1 MAESPAGLSPAEQA
15 LTDTVGRLI
24 EFWGFSRNMGRIWGL
39 LYLSPTPLHANDLQ
53 RRLGISA
60 GAVSMTLTDLQRWGV
75 VRKVWV
81 PGDRK
86 GHFAAEVNLWKM
98 ISRVM
103 SERERA
109 EILAAI
115 EGFEEALRLLG
126 EEKKQRA
133 GADDRRRIGEQTAR
147 VQQLLE
153 LARLGRSLLEAL
165 LATSRLDA
173 GPLTRFV
180 LRGR

>member
-1 MAESPAGLSPAEQA
+1 MLSASEKV

-39 LYLSPTPLHANDLQ
+39 LYLSPEPLTAKEL
-53 RRLGISA
+53 RERLGISA
-60 GAVSMTLTDLQRWGV
+60 GAVSMTLTDLSRWGV

-81 PGDRK
+81 AGDRK

-98 ISRVM
+98 VSRVM
-103 SERERA
+103 NERERT

-115 EGFEEALRLLG
+115 EGFEEALRLLA
-126 EEKKQRA
+126 EERRSA
-133 GADDRRRIGEQTAR
+133 SADRSKRLVAEQTAR

-153 LARLGRSLLEAL
+153 LAKLGRSLLEAL
-165 LATSRLDA
+165 LATTRIDA
-173 GPLTRFV
+173 GPLARFV
-180 LRGR
+180 LRGRAGR

>member
-1 MAESPAGLSPAEQA
+1 MAGLSPAEKV
-15 LTDTVGRLI
+15 LTETVGRLI
-24 EFWGFSRNMGRIWGL
+24 EFWGFSRHMGRIWGL
-39 LYLSPTPLHANDLQ
+39 LYLSPTPLTAQDLKTK
-53 RRLGISA
+53 LDISA
-60 GAVSMTLTDLQRWGV
+60 GAVSTTVAELHRWGV
-75 VRKVWV
+75 LRKVWV

-86 GHFAAEVNLWKM
+86 GHFAAETNLWKM

-103 SERERA
+103 SERERG

-115 EGFEEALRLLG
+115 EGFEEALRLLA
-126 EEKKQRA
+126 EEKRSA
-133 GADDRRRIGEQTAR
+133 GAEDRRRIVEQTTR
-147 VQQLLE
+147 VTQLLE

-165 LATSRLDA
+165 LATSRIDA

>member
-1 MAESPAGLSPAEQA
+1 MASSAAGLSPAEKA
-15 LTDTVGRLI
+15 LTETVGRLI
-24 EFWGFSRNMGRIWGL
+24 EFWGFSRHMGRIWSL
-39 LYLSPTPLHANDLQ
+39 LYLSPAPLTAQDL
-53 RRLGISA
+53 RAKLGISA
-60 GAVSMTLTDLQRWGV
+60 GAVSTTVTELQRWGV
-75 VRKVWV
+75 LRKVWV
-81 PGDRK
+81 AGDRK

-103 SERERA
+103 SERERG
-109 EILAAI
+109 EIVAAI
-115 EGFEEALRLLG
+115 EGFEEALRLLA
-126 EEKKQRA
+126 EEKRGA
-133 GADDRRRIGEQTAR
+133 ADDRRRIVEQTAR

-165 LATSRLDA
+165 LATSRIDA

>member
-1 MAESPAGLSPAEQA
+1 MASSAAGLSPAEKV
-15 LTDTVGRLI
+15 LTETVGRLI
-24 EFWGFSRNMGRIWGL
+24 EFWGFSRHMGRIWSL
-39 LYLSPTPLHANDLQ
+39 LYLSPAPLTAQDL
-53 RRLGISA
+53 RAKLGISA
-60 GAVSMTLTDLQRWGV
+60 GAVSTTVTELQRWGV
-75 VRKVWV
+75 LRKVWV
-81 PGDRK
+81 AGDRK

-103 SERERA
+103 SERERG

-115 EGFEEALRLLG
+115 EGFEEALRLLA
-126 EEKKQRA
+126 EEKR
-133 GADDRRRIGEQTAR
+133 GGGPEERRRILEQTAR

-165 LATSRLDA
+165 LATSRIDA

>member
-1 MAESPAGLSPAEQA
+1 
-15 LTDTVGRLI
+15 
-24 EFWGFSRNMGRIWGL
+24 
-39 LYLSPTPLHANDLQ
+39 
-53 RRLGISA
+53 
-60 GAVSMTLTDLQRWGV
+60 
-75 VRKVWV
+75 
-81 PGDRK
+81 
-86 GHFAAEVNLWKM
+86 VNLWKM

-103 SERERA
+103 SERERG

-115 EGFEEALRLLG
+115 EGFEDALRLLA
-126 EEKKQRA
+126 EEKK
-133 GADDRRRIGEQTAR
+133 GALPEQRRRIGEQTAR

-165 LATSRLDA
+165 LATSRIDA

>member
-1 MAESPAGLSPAEQA
+1 MPAAAPAGLSPAEKA

-39 LYLSPTPLHANDLQ
+39 LYLSSELLSARDL
-53 RRLGISA
+53 RDRLAISA

-81 PGDRK
+81 AGDRK

-103 SERERA
+103 NERERA

-115 EGFEEALRLLG
+115 EGFEESLRLLG
-126 EEKKQRA
+126 DERRSA
-133 GADDRRRIGEQTAR
+133 GAGERRRIAEQSAR
-147 VQQLLE
+147 IQQLLE

-180 LRGR
+180 LR

>member
-1 MAESPAGLSPAEQA
+1 MAAPAAGLSPAERA
-15 LTDTVGRLI
+15 LTETVGRLI
-24 EFWGFSRNMGRIWGL
+24 EFWGFSRHMGRIWSL
-39 LYLSPTPLHANDLQ
+39 LYLSPAPLTAQDL
-53 RRLGISA
+53 RAKLGISA
-60 GAVSMTLTDLQRWGV
+60 GAVSMTVTELQRWGV
-75 VRKVWV
+75 LRKVWV
-81 PGDRK
+81 AGDRK

-103 SERERA
+103 SERERG

-115 EGFEEALRLLG
+115 EGFEESLRLLA
-126 EEKKQRA
+126 EEKKSA
-133 GADDRRRIGEQTAR
+133 GAEDRRRIGEQTAR

-165 LATSRLDA
+165 LATSRIDA

>member
-1 MAESPAGLSPAEQA
+1 MLSAAEKA

-39 LYLSPTPLHANDLQ
+39 LYLSPEPLTAKDL
-53 RRLGISA
+53 RERLDISA
-60 GAVSMTLTDLQRWGV
+60 GAVSMTLTELQRWGV

-81 PGDRK
+81 AGDRK

-98 ISRVM
+98 VSRVM
-103 SERERA
+103 NERERA

-126 EEKKQRA
+126 EEKRSATGERKKRLVA
-133 GADDRRRIGEQTAR
+133 EQTAR
-147 VQQLLE
+147 VQQLVE

-165 LATSRLDA
+165 LATSRIDA
-173 GPLTRFV
+173 GPLARFV
-180 LRGR
+180 LRGRAGR

>member
-1 MAESPAGLSPAEQA
+1 MPAVPAGLSPAEKA

-24 EFWGFSRNMGRIWGL
+24 AFWGFSRNMGRIWGL
-39 LYLSPTPLHANDLQ
+39 LYLSPRPLTARDL
-53 RRLGISA
+53 RERLEIST

-81 PGDRK
+81 TGDRK

-98 ISRVM
+98 VSRVM

-126 EEKKQRA
+126 EERR
-133 GADDRRRIGEQTAR
+133 GAKAQDKRLLAEQTAR

-165 LATSRLDA
+165 LATSRIDA

-180 LRGR
+180 LRGRG